1 MELLNYCSVTVFKD
15 LCLIFSENIS
25 QIIKFI
31 VYSKYSCTRSN
42 AGGALYNL
50 HKKTMIRS

>member
-50 HKKTMIRS
+50 HQKNYD